1 MGGMHGEAY
10 LVCKSERR
18 EGRVECTMIRCA
30 IFPSRGW
37 DGYCLM
43 SLFIL
48 YVSVRERNMVLLPA
62 SLMREPTLPDMY

>member
-1 MGGMHGEAY
+1 MGKHI
-10 LVCKSERR
+10 LFV
-18 EGRVECTMIRCA
+18 RVIGGKGCARMIRCA

-48 YVSVRERNMVLLPA
+48 YVSVRERNMVLPAPA